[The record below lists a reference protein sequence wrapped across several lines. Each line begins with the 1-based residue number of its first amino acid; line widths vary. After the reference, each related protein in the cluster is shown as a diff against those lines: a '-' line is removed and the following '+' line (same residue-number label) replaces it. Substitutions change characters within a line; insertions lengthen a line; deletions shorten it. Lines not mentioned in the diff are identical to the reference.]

1 MDSRQLLEDL
11 AQRLPDGFLPGL
23 YRAASIDR
31 AKFLVQLQNRGLSIG
46 YLEDLARL
54 DLALIQPVAE
64 SFVRSS
70 RRVSALSGVGSGMAG
85 WVAIAPEA
93 GHAAAMLLKLA
104 QRLSL
109 LYGIDYT
116 TPEGELHLWKAIAEA
131 VGVEEKMEGVV
142 DAAKQFPEMLKSGRA
157 IHNPMV
163 RQLAQA
169 VMKRLILRIS
179 APFGRMVPIIGGGIG
194 GWSNYREM
202 GRAGHRMMRYYE
214 RRRDTIADAGAREIE
229 VEIVR

>member
-1 MDSRQLLEDL
+1 MDSRQLLQDL
-11 AQRLPDGFLPGL
+11 AQRLPDAFLPAL
-23 YRAASIDR
+23 YRAASIDQT
-31 AKFLVQLQNRGLSIG
+31 KFLMQLQSRGLNITHLG
-46 YLEDLARL
+46 DLASQ

-70 RRVSALSGVGSGMAG
+70 RRVSALSGVGSGVAG

-109 LYGIDYT
+109 LYGFDYL
-116 TPEGELHLWKAIAEA
+116 TPAGELLLWKAIAEA
-131 VGVEEKMEGVV
+131 VGVEERMEGVV
-142 DAAKQFPEMLKSGRA
+142 DTARQLPEMLKSGRA
-157 IHNPMV
+157 INNPVV

-202 GRAGHRMMRYYE
+202 GRAGRRMMRYYE
-214 RRRDTIADAGAREIE
+214 RRRDTLRNAGGREIE